1 MRAAAA
7 ESPVR
12 AEATTPFTLPS
23 PLRALGERLPQ
34 WPPSLALVALLNL
47 ALDRVLPRE
56 ALEPM
61 LGKVMRVE
69 VADAGLK
76 LSFRLE
82 REGFRLSLGV
92 LPPDLV
98 VRANAADLAAL
109 ALRRADPDAL
119 FFDRRLVMEG
129 DTELGLIVKNTLD
142 AADPREALPG
152 FLKKLL

>member
-1 MRAAAA
+1 M
-7 ESPVR
+7 
-12 AEATTPFTLPS
+12 
-23 PLRALGERLPQ
+23 
-34 WPPSLALVALLNL
+34 ALLNL

-69 VADAGLK
+69 VADAGLR

-129 DTELGLIVKNTLD
+129 DTELGLVVKNTLD